1 MRMSSQISLPNE
13 RSRIVLDASVLINL
27 NASGF
32 GNEILSALPHECLA
46 PTQVI
51 DELSRGA
58 ILGHSD
64 SQKVEHLIES
74 GALKARAIRTHGGEI
89 FESLVAGDAL
99 TTLDD
104 GEAATI
110 ALAVETGGIATID
123 EKKALNICE
132 RRFPKLSVATTPD
145 LLLDSS
151 IERSIGRENLAE
163 ATFCALSVGRM
174 RVPIR
179 LHEAI
184 VDLIGIERA
193 AKCASLPKRI
203 RNLKDM

>member
-1 MRMSSQISLPNE
+1 
-13 RSRIVLDASVLINL
+13 LDASVLINL

-32 GNEILSALPHECLA
+32 GNEILSALPHESVA
-46 PTQVI
+46 STQVI

-64 SQKVEHLIES
+64 SQEVEHLIES
-74 GALKARAIRTHGGEI
+74 GALEVRAIGRDGEEI
-89 FESLVAGDAL
+89 FESLVAGNAL

-110 ALAVETGGIATID
+110 ALAVDAGGIATID

-132 RRFPKLSVATTPD
+132 RRFPKLCVATTPD

-151 IERSIGRENLAE
+151 IESSIGRENLAE
-163 ATFCALSVGRM
+163 ATFRALSVGRM

-184 VDLIGIERA
+184 VDLIGNERA
-193 AKCASLPKRI
+193 AKCVSLPMRI
-203 RNLKDM
+203 RNLRAM

>member
-1 MRMSSQISLPNE
+1 MSCQISLPSE
-13 RSRIVLDASVLINL
+13 RSLIVLDASVLINL

-46 PTQVI
+46 PNQVI
-51 DELSRGA
+51 DELNRGA

-74 GALKARAIRTHGGEI
+74 GTLEARAIGRGGEEI
-89 FESLVAGDAL
+89 FETLVAGNAL

-110 ALAVETGGIATID
+110 ALAIQTRGIAAID
-123 EKKALNICE
+123 EKKALSICG
-132 RRFPKLSVATTPD
+132 RRFPDLRVATTPD
-145 LLLDSS
+145 LLLDNS
-151 IERSIGRENLAE
+151 IESSIGRGNLAE
-163 ATFCALSVGRM
+163 ATFRALSVGRM

-184 VDLIGIERA
+184 VGLIGIERA

-203 RNLKDM
+203 RNLNER